1 MRIRP
6 VLVALSLLGGAVIAG
21 PASSQSIGRQMDL
34 LRLEQE
40 AGDAVSALVDSDFKT
55 CEAKLPALRTLMAD
69 PRFDRMRAEIR
80 RPFLFSVIIC
90 SEIKDKPLGL
100 AAAAKLEPIAVE
112 PMEVGAVLTIQI
124 SDALERDA
132 MAEATR
138 RFLKML
144 DAQPDVVAGW
154 RPGMI
159 SAFTDYLDD
168 DPALALTALQ
178 RITGFAWKNPDTA
191 RAAKN
196 EWGLAYGWQL
206 GDAGR
211 PADAAKAVAEADD
224 TRVLMY
230 VSGDRRF
237 SEAWTNA
244 GRFDWIALEEASL
257 ARARAEIAAEP
268 EKLSPVRDALRA
280 LRALGRYDE
289 AIQTGQ
295 AYRARLQDGEE
306 FSDRQEQGE
315 WILILLAQ
323 SLLDTGDVREGEAV
337 FNEAIG
343 PEDGGEPATDARMNW
358 AGRLLDLSR
367 PRDVLK
373 VLDGLD
379 LDYVTDYGEA
389 WIDSQRACALNDIDQ
404 KAAAAMLETL
414 RARKE
419 ENPGALSQAL
429 LCMNRIDEAAALLIW
444 RLQSPEHRSGGL
456 DPFWVAKAPPAI
468 PPWLATFE
476 ARRQALIARPDVRAA
491 LEKVGRPVTT
501 PLAGDYWGGF

>member
-6 VLVALSLLGGAVIAG
+6 VLITLTALAAMAIAA

-34 LRLEQE
+34 LRLEQA
-40 AGDAVSALVDSDFKT
+40 AGDAVSALVDSDFKI
-55 CEAKLPALRTLMAD
+55 CEAKLPALRTLMND
-69 PRFDRMRAEIR
+69 PRFDRMRTEIR

-144 DAQPDVVAGW
+144 DAQPEVVAAW

-168 DPALALTALQ
+168 EPDLALNSLQ
-178 RITGFAWKNPDTA
+178 RITTFAWKNPDSA

-196 EWGLAYGWQL
+196 EWALAYGWQL
-206 GDAGR
+206 GDSGR
-211 PADAAKAVAEADD
+211 AADAAKAVAGTDD
-224 TRVLMY
+224 PRVLMY
-230 VSGDRRF
+230 VAGDRRF
-237 SEAWTNA
+237 SEAWSSKA
-244 GRFDWIALEEASL
+244 RFDWIALEEATL
-257 ARARAEIAAEP
+257 ARARADIEAAP
-268 EKLSPVRDALRA
+268 EKLSPVRDMLSS

-289 AIQTGQ
+289 AIQAGQ

-306 FSDRQEQGE
+306 FSDREEQGD

-323 SLLDTGDVREGEAV
+323 SLLDTGDVKEGEAV

-343 PEDGGEPATDARMNW
+343 VDDGGEPATDARMNW

-379 LDYVTDYGEA
+379 LDYVTDYGKA
-389 WIDSQRACALNDIDQ
+389 WIDSQRACALNDLDQ

-429 LCMNRIDEAAALLIW
+429 LCMNRLDEAAALLIW
-444 RLQSPEHRSGGL
+444 RLQTPEHRSGGL
-456 DPFWVAKAPPAI
+456 DPFWAAKAPPVI

-476 ARRQALIARPDVRAA
+476 ARRQAVIARPDVRAA
-491 LEKVGRPVTT
+491 LDKVGRPVTT